1 MPPTHTTSNAQSNN
15 NSFDNSQLPLQ
26 QPYDQ
31 TAVSPSESCEPLED
45 EIQKETVIVFDW
57 DDTILSSTFLA
68 SKGYRLDS
76 NMSNASTELLEV
88 LASLS
93 ESVIAVLKLAA
104 TYGRVVVITNA
115 ETGWVELSCAKFIP
129 TVLPYLTSLN
139 IQVLSARSTFECEYP
154 DSPLKWKC
162 AGFSHI
168 LSPYLNNDS
177 IFKNILSFGDSH
189 VEREAVRSVTMSY
202 ANTLCKSVK
211 FAERPNIEQL
221 KRQIQL
227 IINCM
232 EYIYNHNNHLD
243 LQLTVTVNDET
254 NNNNNNNN
262 AAEQKAREEKMK
274 CKEQSSMPAHDDGN
288 GAYNPN
294 KAGSSTLKRSTSSY
308 MNLDEDDDEI
318 EEKQQVEAY

>member
-1 MPPTHTTSNAQSNN
+1 MPPTHTTSNNQSNN
-15 NSFDNSQLPLQ
+15 NSFDNSSLPLQ
-26 QPYDQ
+26 QPYDE
-31 TAVSPSESCEPLED
+31 TASSPSESCEPIED
-45 EIQKETVIVFDW
+45 EQKKETIIVFDW

-76 NMSNASTELLEV
+76 NMSNASPELLEA

-93 ESVIAVLKLAA
+93 ESVIAVLKLAK

-129 TVLPYLTSLN
+129 TVLPYLTSLD

-168 LSPYLNNDS
+168 LSPYLNNDN

-202 ANTLCKSVK
+202 NNTLCKSVK

-243 LQLTVTVNDET
+243 LQLTVTINENET
-254 NNNNNNNN
+254 TTQ
-262 AAEQKAREEKMK
+262 EQQKLQQEKEEKMK

-288 GAYNPN
+288 GCYNPSN
-294 KAGSSTLKRSTSSY
+294 PTSNTLKRSTSSY